1 MRVSAPPFGPPRFDV
16 RWLREMRSADQEKA
30 MTSDKGTKSETTSKP
45 ASNPDKAAPKVEG
58 STYSRGENQKPV
70 NESYTDNWNSIFNKK
85 KKKKR
90 SKR

>member
-1 MRVSAPPFGPPRFDV
+1 
-16 RWLREMRSADQEKA
+16 
-30 MTSDKGTKSETTSKP
+30 MTSDKSTTKNESAPKP
-45 ASNPDKAAPKVEG
+45 ASNPDKAASKREG

-70 NESYTDNWNSIFNKK
+70 NDSYTDNWKSIFDKK